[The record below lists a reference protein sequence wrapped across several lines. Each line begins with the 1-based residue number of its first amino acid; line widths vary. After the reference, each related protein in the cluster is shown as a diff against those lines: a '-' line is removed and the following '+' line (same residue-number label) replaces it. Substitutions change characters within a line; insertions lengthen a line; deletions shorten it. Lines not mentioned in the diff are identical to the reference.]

1 MTMEGHGAGDLNE
14 LSASEI
20 ARRVAGG
27 EITAEAVIKD
37 CLVRIKA
44 RENVVHAWAFLDPE
58 RALGEA
64 RAIDGRADKG
74 PLAGVPVGVK
84 DIIDTADMPTE
95 MGSSIYR
102 GHRPGTD
109 ASCVAMLR
117 AAGAVILGKT
127 VTCEFAG
134 PVARETTN
142 PHNPAH
148 TPGGSSSGSAAAV
161 ADMMCAAAFGTQTG
175 GSVIRP
181 SAYCGIVGFKPSFGA
196 INRTGIKFAAESL
209 DTIGLHTRTID
220 DVELLLHVLAARK
233 PAPRRADDAPRRIG
247 VCRTYM
253 WDDGEPETRTVIED
267 AASRLAAAGCDMRD
281 VALPA
286 DFADLS
292 QAREVVNDYER
303 ARAMADEWNRHR
315 GEISERMRRSIANG
329 LGIPFDDYAA
339 ARRAIESCA
348 SRLDSVF
355 EGLDALLTPS
365 AHGVAPE
372 GLEQTGHHGFQS
384 IWTMV
389 RTPAITLPT
398 HAAANGLPIG
408 IQLVGRPGDDSDL
421 LATARWV
428 MDRLGRWR

>member
-1 MTMEGHGAGDLNE
+1 MTMDGQGGGGLNE

-27 EITAEAVIKD
+27 EITAEAVVTD
-37 CLVRIKA
+37 CLARIEA
-44 RENVVHAWAFLDPE
+44 RESTVHAWAYLDADL
-58 RALGEA
+58 ALGQA
-64 RAIDGRADKG
+64 RAVDGRADKG
-74 PLAGVPVGVK
+74 ALAGVPVGVK

-95 MGSSIYR
+95 MGSAIYR
-102 GHRPGTD
+102 GHRPAAD
-109 ASCVAMLR
+109 ASCVALLR

-161 ADMMCAAAFGTQTG
+161 ADVMCAAAFGTQTG
-175 GSVIRP
+175 GSVVRP
-181 SAYCGIVGFKPSFGA
+181 SAYCGIVGFKPSFGT
-196 INRTGIKFAAESL
+196 INRAGIKFAAESL
-209 DTIGLHTRTID
+209 DTVGLHTRTID
-220 DVELLLHVLAARK
+220 DVELLLSVLAAR
-233 PAPRRADDAPRRIG
+233 PAAPRRADDAPPHIG
-247 VCRTYM
+247 FCRTYL
-253 WDDGEPETRTVIED
+253 WDDAEPETHTAIED
-267 AASRLAAAGCDMRD
+267 AASRLAAAGCEMRD

-286 DFADLS
+286 DFADLTH
-292 QAREVVNDYER
+292 AREVVNDYER

-329 LGIPFDDYAA
+329 LGLAFEDYAA
-339 ARRAIESCA
+339 ARRRIDDCA
-348 SRLDSVF
+348 NLLGGVF
-355 EGLDALLTPS
+355 EGLDAVLTPS
-365 AHGVAPE
+365 AHGVAPA

-408 IQLVGRPGDDSDL
+408 IQLVGRPGDDARL

-428 MDRLGRWR
+428 LDRLGRWW